1 MSTDDANDF
10 IPEHLAKWR
19 KITREYLFAPIES
32 LGASSGPHAVSL
44 LPDGKRFGP
53 ETAGTVVRVAGTAEK
68 TLFQSASPS
77 RSSRAVLLSWACR
90 ALLHLLRRAT
100 QHEENPLTALES
112 AFFFHVSFMA
122 KHPSVPRLILAWHS
136 QTRDARVRSRI
147 QGVIGHYES
156 RLARL
161 IGKAKRQGL
170 VRSSIDVQT
179 AASVFVGMI
188 QGLVL
193 RMNADLSRPEML
205 LREAATAFPVYLDG
219 IRDTSAPVRGAVFS
233 GARF

>member
-1 MSTDDANDF
+1 MSTDEANDF

-19 KITREYLFAPIES
+19 KITRAYLFAPKEL
-32 LGASSGPHAVSL
+32 LGASSGPGTVSL

-53 ETAGTVVRVAGTAEK
+53 DTAGTVVRSAETTEE
-68 TLFQSASPS
+68 TLSHPASQA

-90 ALLHLLRRAT
+90 ALLHLLRRAA

-112 AFFFHVSFMA
+112 AFYFHVSFMA
-122 KHPSVPRLILAWHS
+122 KHPSVPGMILAWHS
-136 QTRDARVRSRI
+136 QTGDARVRSRI
-147 QGVIGHYES
+147 QGAIGHYES

-170 VRSSIDVQT
+170 VRPTIDARM
-179 AASVFVGMI
+179 AAGVFVGMI
-188 QGLVL
+188 QGLML

-205 LREAATAFPVYLDG
+205 LREAATAFTVYLDG
-219 IRDTSAPVRGAVFS
+219 IRDAPAPVRGAVFN
-233 GARF
+233 AAHF